1 MVVVAPLN
9 SLSVKPM
16 TDPTPITP
24 AKTSKAALFFIYI
37 TILVDVL
44 AFGII
49 IPIFPKLVAGFISDP
64 AVGAEV
70 YGLFG
75 TVWAVMQFIC
85 SPLLGSLSDRFGRRP
100 VLILSALGLGL
111 DYIFMALAPSL
122 ALLFVGRIISGI
134 TSSSFSTAAAYVAD
148 VTPVERRAV
157 AFGRTGAAW
166 GLGFIIGPA
175 IGGVLGSIGPRIPFW
190 GAAAL
195 SLVSAG
201 YGLLVL
207 PESLYRER
215 RSPFSWRRANPAG
228 SLKLLRSN
236 RDLFGLASVN
246 FLNVLAF
253 QVLPSVFVLYTGY
266 RYQWDYTAVGFSL
279 TLVGALNILVQGILV
294 KPVISR
300 FGERF
305 ALLTGLLFGAIS
317 FVAFGLAPTGVLFLV
332 GVVLYAP
339 IGLVGPALQ
348 GLMTRKVSQSE
359 QGQLQGANAS
369 IMGLTGVIGPGLF
382 TVTYA
387 LFIGSTAPLNLPGS
401 PFLLASL
408 LMVCSVVLALR
419 VTQRATFTSERLTGS
434 LHSS

>member
-1 MVVVAPLN
+1 
-9 SLSVKPM
+9 M
-16 TDPTPITP
+16 TDKTPTTP
-24 AKTSKAALFFIYI
+24 AKSSRAALFFIYI
-37 TILVDVL
+37 TIFIDVL

-49 IPIFPKLVAGFISDP
+49 IPILPKLVSSFLGDP

-70 YGLFG
+70 FGIFG

-100 VLILSALGLGL
+100 VIIISALGLGL
-111 DYIFMALAPSL
+111 DYVFMALAPTL
-122 ALLFVGRIISGI
+122 AWLLVGRIISGI

-148 VTPVERRAV
+148 VTPPEKRTV
-157 AFGRTGAAW
+157 AFGRIGAAW

-175 IGGVLGSIGPRIPFW
+175 IGGVLGIIGPRVPFW

-195 SLVSAG
+195 SIISAC

-207 PESLYRER
+207 PESLPIDR
-215 RSPFSWRRANPAG
+215 RSPFSLRRANPAG

-236 RDLFGLASVN
+236 RDLFGFASVN
-246 FLNVLAF
+246 FLNFLAF

-266 RYQWDYTAVGFSL
+266 RYNWDYATTGFAL
-279 TLVGALNILVQGILV
+279 TIVGALNILVQGVLV
-294 KPVISR
+294 RPIIAR

-305 ALLTGLLFGAIS
+305 ALLTGLLFGAVS
-317 FVAFGLAPTGVLFLV
+317 FIAYGVAPTGPLFLA

-348 GLMTRKVSQSE
+348 GLMTRRVSPSE

-382 TVTYA
+382 TVTFA
-387 LFIGSTAPLNLPGS
+387 LFIGGKAPLDLPGA
-401 PFLLASL
+401 PFILASL
-408 LMVCSVVLALR
+408 LMICAVLLAVR
-419 VTQRATFTSERLTGS
+419 VTQS
-434 LHSS
+434 LSTQQAAESSLPSS